1 MFGEGLRP
9 LAEEFCHQMQMVGT
23 AGAEKPVP
31 SRCLSAGKPISGN
44 NEPFFGIHLSDHSSM
59 CEGSIL
65 TKTPCGFSG
74 SVDLCQRGYITWNN
88 GPLSHSSLANNLNE
102 HYLYIYSSIRI
113 IREIWRPICWKNEPF
128 PRDQTPPHKH
138 SHIELIVPVTQNVN
152 GLI

>member
-1 MFGEGLRP
+1 MKKGAKKTGQRTKSSSASAERYKSLSNMFGEGLRP

-44 NEPFFGIHLSDHSSM
+44 NELFFGIHLSDHSSM

-74 SVDLCQRGYITWNN
+74 SVDFCQLRYITWNN
-88 GPLSHSSLANNLNE
+88 GP
-102 HYLYIYSSIRI
+102 
-113 IREIWRPICWKNEPF
+113 F
-128 PRDQTPPHKH
+128 
-138 SHIELIVPVTQNVN
+138 
-152 GLI
+152 